1 MSAKLDAFKA
11 LPAKDKQRAVIN
23 WLLDHAMIIIILLL
37 AVYVQIQKP
46 AFFSVPSLVNG
57 AAISVTTI
65 LGYTALASAA
75 GGGGLGALAITK
87 GLNVRKFDI
96 MYSASLLL
104 VVLVQI
110 ITVFGTRFT
119 RGLDHKKR

>member
-1 MSAKLDAFKA
+1 MLLGELR
-11 LPAKDKQRAVIN
+11 LPE
-23 WLLDHAMIIIILLL
+23 L
-37 AVYVQIQKP
+37 
-46 AFFSVPSLVNG
+46 S
-57 AAISVTTI
+57 
-65 LGYTALASAA
+65 
-75 GGGGLGALAITK
+75 
-87 GLNVRKFDI
+87 I